1 MGHIFIF
8 QIYSN
13 LNLYMQNQ
21 LLVFFSFYLLHLFCR
36 LNASFSQ
43 CILRENIL
51 AITEANGD
59 VIWSYKTAGK
69 EKGHAG
75 HHDVHMLSNGNILF
89 HETWQDVKEITLGKK
104 IVWAY
109 DCSNSNGN
117 QGKRVHVHA
126 FSRLAN
132 GNTQIVESGIGRV
145 IDVDRSGEVKNF
157 FKLKPG
163 GTMNTRWARPTP
175 QGTLLVC
182 SEQPGVVTEY
192 DKKGKIIWDYL
203 IKTRVYGAIRLKNG
217 NTLIASGSGNSVVEV
232 TPEKVVWEIKGK
244 VPGTEIELKWM
255 TCLQER
261 ENGNFIVGNCHAGP
275 NNPQIFE
282 ITRDKKVVWE
292 FNEFELVGNGLACWQ
307 VLDGKRRKEPKAKT
321 CSIEIAD
328 FAIFYNNKDFS

>member
-1 MGHIFIF
+1 
-8 QIYSN
+8 
-13 LNLYMQNQ
+13 MQNRIVGLFLF
-21 LLVFFSFYLLHLFCR
+21 LLTSSFLQAER
-36 LNASFSQ
+36 LVLVSASYGK
-43 CILRENIL
+43 NIL

-145 IDVDRSGEVKNF
+145 IDVDSSGEVKNF

-232 TPEKVVWEIKGK
+232 TPEKKVVWEIKGK

-307 VLDGKRRKEPKAKT
+307 VLDGKDAKNLRQKL
-321 CSIEIAD
+321 AQL
-328 FAIFYNNKDFS
+328 K